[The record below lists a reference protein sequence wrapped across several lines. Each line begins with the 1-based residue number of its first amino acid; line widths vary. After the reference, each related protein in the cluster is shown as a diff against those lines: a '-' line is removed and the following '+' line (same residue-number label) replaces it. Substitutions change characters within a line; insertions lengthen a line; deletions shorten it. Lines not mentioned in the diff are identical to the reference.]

1 MPGDNNTKRQ
11 QCQAPPVVAAA
22 KARLSGQR
30 RWKAA
35 ATCFGGF
42 FLTTFRHSVELQQPL
57 SHIWRNKLPGRA
69 RNGKRQLTQALLQQ
83 QGCHGKRI
91 IWQHRVNA
99 AGKRKSNNQPGGIDS
114 GSNSIGSHG
123 NFGSTAMQ
131 SSEPGVQLQAS
142 NPRRGE

>member
-1 MPGDNNTKRQ
+1 MARPTYSNAKLQQCQGTSTTSNRNAWRQ
-11 QCQAPPVVAAA
+11 QRQAPPVVAAA

-42 FLTTFRHSVELQQPL
+42 FLTTCQHSVELQQPL

-83 QGCHGKRI
+83 QGCHGKSI
-91 IWQHRVNA
+91 IWQRSEC
-99 AGKRKSNNQPGGIDS
+99 GWKKKEQQ
-114 GSNSIGSHG
+114 
-123 NFGSTAMQ
+123 STRW
-131 SSEPGVQLQAS
+131 
-142 NPRRGE
+142 N

>member
-1 MPGDNNTKRQ
+1 MPGDKNTKRQ
-11 QCQAPPVVAAA
+11 QCQAPLVVAAA

-42 FLTTFRHSVELQQPL
+42 FLTTFQHSVELKQPL

-69 RNGKRQLTQALLQQ
+69 RNGKRQLTQALLQVVMARASY
-83 QGCHGKRI
+83 GSA
-91 IWQHRVNA
+91 VNA

-123 NFGSTAMQ
+123 NLGSTAVQ
-131 SSEPGVQLQAS
+131 SSEPGVQLRAS